1 MPCPLALTEWVNDE
15 SHVRRFTPPRRHPNR
30 TTMLVLAL
38 STLSFGRSALLRSPT
53 PLLRHQAPAC
63 TVSEAPELDLV
74 GDGGV
79 LKRVLQAGSGE
90 SPVKGTTV
98 EVHYDGTLLATG
110 ARFDSSRERGKTFKF
125 TLGEGYQLEA
135 SVRGR
140 TALKPI
146 HIPLGM

>member
-1 MPCPLALTEWVNDE
+1 
-15 SHVRRFTPPRRHPNR
+15 
-30 TTMLVLAL
+30 MLVLAL
-38 STLSFGRSALLRSPT
+38 TTLSFGRSALLRSPT

-125 TLGEGYQLEA
+125 TLGEGKVIGGWEVSISSMQVLRPLQPPDRRDSILTTA
-135 SVRGR
+135 SSFTNFVSYKGK
-140 TALKPI
+140 AKQYCS
-146 HIPLGM
+146 